1 MIRSDLDPA
10 AGCSLRLMTAAEFRT
25 AEAYPRHREMLHSLS
40 SIRYCRTDLYQD
52 CVLGI
57 LRIPRKRAESTPLAT
72 FGFYL
77 TGESLTLIEDSGSLK
92 PFVEKARSRHAGPIT
107 PAQFL
112 LFLFESMVEE
122 DVLYLQHLE
131 EQMDAMEEQLL
142 HGPPDRFQET
152 LIGFRRKLSEL
163 HSYYEQ
169 LSDIGDIL
177 SSDECQA
184 ISGPAAGGWQRFTG
198 RTGRLHDYIHLL
210 REYALQLQELYQ
222 FQLDS
227 RQNKVMTL
235 LTVVTTL
242 FLPLTLL
249 TGWYGMNFSNM
260 PELNWP
266 YGYGA
271 VILLSLLIVAL
282 EIVYFKRKK
291 IL

>member
-1 MIRSDLDPA
+1 MICYDLDPA
-10 AGCSLRLMTAAEFRT
+10 AGSSCHLMTAGEFRT
-25 AEAYPRHREMLHSLS
+25 AETYPRHREMLHSLG
-40 SIRYCRTDLYQD
+40 SIRYCRADLYQD

-57 LRIPRKRAESTPLAT
+57 LRVPRKRAERTPFVT

-77 TGESLTLIEDSGSLK
+77 TGDALTLIEDSGNLKSLA
-92 PFVEKARSRHAGPIT
+92 EKARARHTGPLS

-142 HGPPDRFQET
+142 HSPPDRFQET

-163 HSYYEQ
+163 HAYYEQ

-177 SSDECQA
+177 SSDECQV
-184 ISGPAAGGWQRFTG
+184 ISGSAASGWQRFTS

-222 FQLDS
+222 SQLNS

-249 TGWYGMNFSNM
+249 TGWYGMNFTHM
-260 PELNWP
+260 PELSWA

-271 VILLSLLIVAL
+271 VIVLSLLIVVL

-291 IL
+291 IF